1 MSDEIERRRGYV
13 EFERAFSELAEIVKE
28 HGHKIHDN
36 DRAIAVL
43 ETQAKIASDR
53 ATAIELAI
61 NAIHE
66 KIDELSTCFSKKLDA
81 MVSSLAAHIQREDG
95 DRLKLMRAIIATL
108 VTGLITLGSGLAA
121 LAFEVLR
128 HG

>member
-1 MSDEIERRRGYV
+1 MSDELERRRNYV
-13 EFERAFSELAEIVKE
+13 DIERHLLELAEIVKE

-43 ETQAKIASDR
+43 ETQAKTASDR

-81 MVSSLAAHIQREDG
+81 MVSSLAAHTQREDG

-108 VTGLITLGSGLAA
+108 VTGLITLGGGLAA

-128 HG
+128 RG

>member
-1 MSDEIERRRGYV
+1 MSDEFERRRGYADI
-13 EFERAFSELAEIVKE
+13 ERLLTELAETVKE
-28 HGHKIHDN
+28 QSREIHKH

-43 ETQAKIASDR
+43 ETQTKTGEERTSAVEV
-53 ATAIELAI
+53 AIR
-61 NAIHE
+61 AIHE
-66 KIDELSTCFSKKLDA
+66 KIDELAECFSKKLDA
-81 MVSSLAAHIQREDG
+81 MVISLAAHMQQENG

-128 HG
+128 RG

>member
-28 HGHKIHDN
+28 YGHKIHDN

-43 ETQAKIASDR
+43 ETQAKTASDR

-66 KIDELSTCFSKKLDA
+66 KIDELSTCFSK
-81 MVSSLAAHIQREDG
+81 S
-95 DRLKLMRAIIATL
+95 
-108 VTGLITLGSGLAA
+108 
-121 LAFEVLR
+121 
-128 HG
+128 